1 MSEVDLER
9 LAAAYHLRS
18 ERGIVERMAPIV
30 AVAGLGPH
38 DVIADVG
45 GGRGAQAAAL
55 AAATGAG
62 AIVVDPSRGM
72 VAEAAERGLRAV
84 LGRGEALPFD
94 DGAASLVLFHLSIHH
109 GDWQRMLDEAWR
121 VTRPGG
127 IVWVWTMAP
136 AHLRHSQLARWFP
149 RVGEIDAGRFP
160 EIDDLA
166 DRMTRLGGDP
176 ATIVAT
182 ERVERTAGEWTTAVE
197 AGFVSTL
204 HLLEPSEIAAGLAR
218 FRAAHPGADDPVVY
232 DLELTAVWS
241 HRPPV
246 ES

>member
-1 MSEVDLER
+1 MTEVDLER

-18 ERGIVERMAPIV
+18 ERGIVDRMAPIV
-30 AVAGLGPH
+30 AVAGLEPH
-38 DVIADVG
+38 DVVVDVG

-55 AAATGAG
+55 TEATGAH

-72 VAEAAERGLRAV
+72 VAEAAGRGLRVV

-94 DGAASLVLFHLSIHH
+94 DATARLVLFHLSIHH
-109 GDWQRMLDEAWR
+109 GDWERMLDEAWR
-121 VTRPGG
+121 VARPGG
-127 IVWVWTMAP
+127 IVWVWTMDP
-136 AHLRHSQLARWFP
+136 AHLLRSQLAHWFP

-160 EIDDLA
+160 QIDDLA
-166 DRMTRLGGDP
+166 DRMTRFGGDP
-176 ATIVAT
+176 KTIVVT
-182 ERVERTAGEWTTAVE
+182 QRVERTADEWITAVE